1 MNAYPRHNQVW
12 LACGSIID
20 AYSRKLDD
28 SCEQRQESGIK
39 ELSTIARAVPNVN
52 AIPTFLLVQLTI

>member
-20 AYSRKLDD
+20 AYSRARRLM
-28 SCEQRQESGIK
+28 RATAESGIK